1 MIDQGVYPA
10 RYRTADGSR
19 PPKPNNISQ
28 IRDIL
33 GQPRPSLSPS
43 RFSDTA
49 FEDFQDANEQA
60 GSESRV
66 MATVVPVIAGSKDRN
81 YNIAGDIPFNNMKKF
96 HPNITTPKP
105 DLYYG
110 ASASEID
117 TRVQDDI
124 GEYIIP
130 STNKK
135 HPVVPNYSLAGKAK
149 SGNADVAQRQGMYD
163 GGVGARSMHKLQNYG
178 NTTPVYDGN
187 AYTLSSTY
195 HDGQMKMYAT
205 HPAPPAR
212 RGGNLRYY
220 TTQLDTYGMT
230 GNINSFRSG
239 ATAYRNAREW
249 TKEQRD
255 RFISDANTVAQRQ
268 STETRSFD
276 ENEDT
281 DVSSD
286 AEEESDNSETS
297 ADELALDHD
306 SFVKRPRRKAAS

>member
-1 MIDQGVYPA
+1 
-10 RYRTADGSR
+10 
-19 PPKPNNISQ
+19 
-28 IRDIL
+28 
-33 GQPRPSLSPS
+33 
-43 RFSDTA
+43 
-49 FEDFQDANEQA
+49 
-60 GSESRV
+60 
-66 MATVVPVIAGSKDRN
+66 MATVVPLIAGSKGRN
-81 YNIAGDIPFNNMKKF
+81 YNIAGDIYFNNMKKF

-124 GEYIIP
+124 GECIIP
-130 STNKK
+130 STNKTQ
-135 HPVVPNYSLAGKAK
+135 PVAPNKFLAGKAK
-149 SGNADVAQRQGMYD
+149 SGNADVAQRQAMYD
-163 GGVGARSMHKLQNYG
+163 GAIGARSMHKLQNYG
-178 NTTPVYDGN
+178 NAAPVYDGN
-187 AYTLSSTY
+187 AYSIASTY

-212 RGGNLRYY
+212 RGGNPRYY

-249 TKEQRD
+249 TEEQRN
-255 RFISDANTVAQRQ
+255 RFIANANTVALRH

-276 ENEDT
+276 QNEDT
-281 DVSSD
+281 DASSD

-297 ADELALDHD
+297 TDD
-306 SFVKRPRRKAAS
+306 SFAKRQRRKAAS